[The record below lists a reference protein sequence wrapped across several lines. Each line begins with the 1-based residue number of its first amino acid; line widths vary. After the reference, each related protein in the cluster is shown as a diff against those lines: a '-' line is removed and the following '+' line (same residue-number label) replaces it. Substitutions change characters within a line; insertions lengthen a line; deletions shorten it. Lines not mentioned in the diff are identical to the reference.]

1 MTSIVDSDA
10 ASSVIR
16 SDSRGRMLVAADQR
30 EALLDEFERSGL
42 SGMAYCRLHRL
53 TSPTFATWVQKRR
66 RRPTAQSA
74 AFAEVVIESRT
85 EAAVASDGQGLRLTL
100 ASGTTLEVTRRS
112 QLPLLVE
119 LLRSL
124 DSQPSC

>member
-1 MTSIVDSDA
+1 MTSIVDSEG
-10 ASSVIR
+10 ASAVIR
-16 SDSRGRMLVAADQR
+16 SDSRGRMLVPADQR

-42 SGMAYCRLHRL
+42 SGMAFCRLHGL
-53 TSPTFATWVQKRR
+53 TYPTFATWVQKRR
-66 RRPTAQSA
+66 RRPAAQSA

-124 DSQPSC
+124 DSQSSC

>member
-1 MTSIVDSDA
+1 
-10 ASSVIR
+10 VIR
-16 SDSRGRMLVAADQR
+16 SDFRGRMLVPADQR

-42 SGMAYCRLHRL
+42 SGMAFCRLHGL
-53 TSPTFATWVQKRR
+53 TYPTFATWVQKRR
-66 RRPTAQSA
+66 RRPAAQSA